1 MKFYTNVAMIGNNIL
16 VREYDNGT
24 RRNLRV
30 PYQPTLFVPN
40 NGKEQSKFQTL
51 EGRSVSPVVQ
61 GSIRDARDFVKQ
73 YDDVSGFEIFG
84 NTNYQYCYVAD
95 EYPETIQWEMDKLV
109 VANFDIETGSDNGFP
124 QPDTALEPV
133 ISITIKTQGVY
144 HVLGYGEYTPHR
156 DDVNWI
162 KCRDEADLLLRFLD
176 LWNEVQP
183 DIITG
188 WNIQFFDIPYLVNR
202 CNKILGEKMTRKMS
216 PWGMVGERRTNV
228 QGREQVVYDL
238 VGISTLDYYELYRK
252 FAPVSNHE
260 SYRLDY
266 IANVELNTGKL
277 DYSEYGSLHKLY
289 QQDYQKFIEYNVKDV
304 ELVDKLEDK
313 MKLIEMAVSLAYDA
327 KVNHQDVYAQVRM
340 WDTLIFNEFK
350 KAKLVMPAK
359 RKSDKSA
366 RYAGAY
372 VKEPLTGMHNWLMS
386 FDLNSLYPHLI
397 MQYNISPETLVE
409 GQTLQVDVDGLLEK
423 KYDLSH
429 LKDDGMTVCPNGALF
444 RTDKQGF
451 LASMME
457 RMYNDRKKY
466 KRLML
471 EELNKAEKETDPKK
485 KAEHKRLASAYNNT
499 QLAKKVQ
506 LNSAYGA
513 LGNQYFRF
521 YDLRMAEAITYG
533 GQFSIRWIANDIN
546 DYFNKLLKTEGE
558 DYVVASDT
566 DSIYIVFD
574 KLVASVFKT
583 GSDVSQSEDSRR
595 KVDFLDRVAEKKIE
609 PFIDKSFENLAVYV
623 NAYAQKMQMKRE
635 AIADKA
641 IWTAKKRY
649 ILNVWD
655 NEGVRY
661 NKAKLKMS
669 GIEAVKSSTPTVCRD
684 KIKHALEL
692 IMTAD
697 QNTIQNYVSEFK
709 SEFKSLPLQDI
720 AFPRGCNGVQKYSDS
735 TTIYAKGT
743 PMHVKG
749 AIVYNKLLKDNKLQ
763 RKYQEVKEGDKIK
776 FLYMREPNPSTVGC
790 LSFPSDGTLPDE
802 FELTKYVNKDEQ
814 FSKSFVEPLD
824 AILTHIGW
832 SAEQKASLEDLFI

>member
-1 MKFYTNVAMIGNNIL
+1 
-16 VREYDNGT
+16 
-24 RRNLRV
+24 
-30 PYQPTLFVPN
+30 
-40 NGKEQSKFQTL
+40 
-51 EGRSVSPVVQ
+51 
-61 GSIRDARDFVKQ
+61 
-73 YDDVSGFEIFG
+73 
-84 NTNYQYCYVAD
+84 
-95 EYPETIQWEMDKLV
+95 
-109 VANFDIETGSDNGFP
+109 
-124 QPDTALEPV
+124 
-133 ISITIKTQGVY
+133 
-144 HVLGYGEYTPHR
+144 
-156 DDVNWI
+156 
-162 KCRDEADLLLRFLD
+162 
-176 LWNEVQP
+176 
-183 DIITG
+183 
-188 WNIQFFDIPYLVNR
+188 
-202 CNKILGEKMTRKMS
+202 
-216 PWGMVGERRTNV
+216 
-228 QGREQVVYDL
+228 
-238 VGISTLDYYELYRK
+238 
-252 FAPVSNHE
+252 
-260 SYRLDY
+260 
-266 IANVELNTGKL
+266 
-277 DYSEYGSLHKLY
+277 
-289 QQDYQKFIEYNVKDV
+289 VKDV

-583 GSDVSQSEDSRR
+583 GSDVSKSEDNRR

-709 SEFKSLPLQDI
+709 SEFKNLPLQDI

>member
-1 MKFYTNVAMIGNNIL
+1 M
-16 VREYDNGT
+16 
-24 RRNLRV
+24 
-30 PYQPTLFVPN
+30 
-40 NGKEQSKFQTL
+40 
-51 EGRSVSPVVQ
+51 
-61 GSIRDARDFVKQ
+61 
-73 YDDVSGFEIFG
+73 
-84 NTNYQYCYVAD
+84 
-95 EYPETIQWEMDKLV
+95 
-109 VANFDIETGSDNGFP
+109 
-124 QPDTALEPV
+124 
-133 ISITIKTQGVY
+133 
-144 HVLGYGEYTPHR
+144 
-156 DDVNWI
+156 
-162 KCRDEADLLLRFLD
+162 
-176 LWNEVQP
+176 
-183 DIITG
+183 
-188 WNIQFFDIPYLVNR
+188 
-202 CNKILGEKMTRKMS
+202 
-216 PWGMVGERRTNV
+216 
-228 QGREQVVYDL
+228 
-238 VGISTLDYYELYRK
+238 
-252 FAPVSNHE
+252 
-260 SYRLDY
+260 
-266 IANVELNTGKL
+266 
-277 DYSEYGSLHKLY
+277 
-289 QQDYQKFIEYNVKDV
+289 KDV

-583 GSDVSQSEDSRR
+583 GSDVSKSEDNRR

-709 SEFKSLPLQDI
+709 SEFKNLPLQDI

>member
-1 MKFYTNVAMIGNNIL
+1 MRFYTNVAMIGNNIL
-16 VREYDNGT
+16 VREYDNGA
-24 RRNLRV
+24 RRNLRI
-30 PYQPTLFVPN
+30 PYKPTLFVPT
-40 NGKEQSKFQTL
+40 NGSKKTEFKTL
-51 EGRSVSPVVQ
+51 DGRDVSPVEQ
-61 GSIRDARDFVKQ
+61 GSINDARQFMKQ
-73 YDDVSGFEIFG
+73 YEDVAGFEIYG

-95 EYPETIQWEMDKLV
+95 EYPERVDYDMSKLV
-109 VANFDIETGSDNGFP
+109 TANFDIETGSDNGFP

-133 ISITIKTQGVY
+133 ISITIKSQGVY
-144 HVLGYGEYTPHR
+144 HVLGYGDYTPHQ

-162 KCRDEADLLLRFLD
+162 HCRDEADLLMRFLD
-176 LWNEVQP
+176 LWDEIQP

-202 CNKILGEKMTRKMS
+202 CNKIVGEKMTRKLS
-216 PWGMVGERRTNV
+216 PWGMVGERRTNAG
-228 QGREQVVYDL
+228 GREQIVYDL
-238 VGISTLDYYELYRK
+238 LGISTLDYYELYRK

-266 IANVELNTGKL
+266 ISNYELGTGKL
-277 DYSEYGSLHKLY
+277 DYSEFGSLHKLY

-304 ELVDKLEDK
+304 DLVDRLEDK

-327 KVNHQDVYAQVRM
+327 KVNYQDVYAQVRM

-350 KAKLVMPAK
+350 KKKLVLPPK

-372 VKEPLTGMHNWLMS
+372 VKDPIVGMHNWVMS

-397 MQYNISPETLVE
+397 MQYNISPETLVD
-409 GQTLQVDVDGLLEK
+409 GQTMPVDVEGLLEK
-423 KYDLSH
+423 KYDLSS
-429 LKDDGMTVCPNGALF
+429 LKSANMTVAPNGSLF

-451 LASMME
+451 LAEMMQ
-457 RMYNDRKKY
+457 RMYDDRKKY
-466 KRLML
+466 KKLML
-471 EELNKAEKETDPKK
+471 EELNKAEKTTGAE

-546 DYFNKLLKTEGE
+546 KYFNNLLKTEGE
-558 DYVVASDT
+558 DYVLASDT

-574 KLVASVFKT
+574 KLVNSVFEEGT
-583 GSDVSQSEDSRR
+583 GLSQSESVGR
-595 KVDFLDRVAEKKIE
+595 KVDFLNRVAEKKIE
-609 PFIDKSFENLAVYV
+609 PFIDKSYQSLADYV

-635 AIADKA
+635 AIAEKA

-649 ILNVWD
+649 ILNIWD

-661 NKAKLKMS
+661 EKAKLKMS

-684 KIKHALEL
+684 RIKEALEL
-692 IMTAD
+692 IMVAD
-697 QNTIQNYVSEFK
+697 EKTVQKYVSDFK
-709 SEFKSLPLQDI
+709 SEFDSLPVWDI
-720 AFPRGCNGVQKYSDS
+720 AFPRGCNGVKKYSDS
-735 TTIYAKGT
+735 SQVYIKGT

-749 AIVYNKLLKDNKLQ
+749 AIVYNKLLKDNNLG
-763 RKYQEVKEGDKIK
+763 RKYQAVNEGDKIK
-776 FLYMREPNPSTVGC
+776 FLYLREPNPSTVGC
-790 LSFPSDGTLPDE
+790 ISFPSDGTLPDE

-814 FSKSFVEPLD
+814 FAKSFVEPLD
-824 AILTHIGW
+824 AILKVIGW